1 MLKNLKKGDLLKV
14 FPDSQGDVRYRVN
27 YLNYSLIKCINGLN
41 TVVII
46 SNKKYKER
54 KEVFLKI
61 FNIKNGQILFID
73 QDWLNCPHH
82 KEAKILKKC
91 LGK

>member
-1 MLKNLKKGDLLKV
+1 MFKNFKKGDLLKV
-14 FPDSQGDVRYRVN
+14 FPDLQGDVRYRTN
-27 YLNYSLIKCINGLN
+27 YLNYSLKCINGLN

-54 KEVFLKI
+54 KNVFLKI

-73 QDWLNCPHH
+73 QDF
-82 KEAKILKKC
+82 KEMIRKII
-91 LGK
+91 